1 MSTTVGAWPERWQRL
16 GWEHGVWS
24 VVRFGRA
31 LNRFARARWLEELI
45 ADQKL
50 EVGEGQALAVDR
62 ELIDLVAAY
71 VPDAERVVD
80 AAMGRMRTESEAN
93 AYCETLKVEVGVTR
107 TRSADH
113 HQATKPLVAAVAE
126 VARKVCDRW
135 SLRLVDNPQGRNV
148 WLARNHLHVSAR
160 RLDGAVSS
168 LVNPFAV
175 WEIKEYWGGG
185 EGKGGGSKMSDA
197 VYECHL
203 VGHELRAFEQRSG
216 CKVRHFVF
224 VDGAGQWRTRRS
236 DLLRLL
242 DLEAQGFIDRLFV
255 GSDVETAWEQA
266 LERTIAEANAR

>member
-1 MSTTVGAWPERWQRL
+1 M
-16 GWEHGVWS
+16 
-24 VVRFGRA
+24 RFGRA

-80 AAMGRMRTESEAN
+80 AAMGRMRTEPEAN

-175 WEIKEYWGGG
+175 WR
-185 EGKGGGSKMSDA
+185 SKSTGA
-197 VYECHL
+197 AAKA
-203 VGHELRAFEQRSG
+203 RA
-216 CKVRHFVF
+216 
-224 VDGAGQWRTRRS
+224 A
-236 DLLRLL
+236 
-242 DLEAQGFIDRLFV
+242 A
-255 GSDVETAWEQA
+255 
-266 LERTIAEANAR
+266 AR